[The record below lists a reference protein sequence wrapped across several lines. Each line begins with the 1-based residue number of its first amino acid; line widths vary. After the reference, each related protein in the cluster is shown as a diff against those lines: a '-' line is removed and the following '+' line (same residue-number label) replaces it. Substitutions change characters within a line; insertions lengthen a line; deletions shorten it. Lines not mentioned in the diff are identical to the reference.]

1 MATKTKNTPATVTTT
16 GLALTPENVTSTID
30 SLKKQLEEL
39 KANISEAVSTNIEY
53 TFGNGHSTNIKD
65 VTTLGELMEISSS
78 IEARSSA
85 FEKSI
90 TRHNLVG
97 KIKPFSHNNKSF
109 AQWME
114 IIDKAAFELINKVK
128 ITQIEAAIKKL
139 SKFEDEKIQ
148 LQREFADIVGSAT
161 ELLS

>member
-1 MATKTKNTPATVTTT
+1 
-16 GLALTPENVTSTID
+16 
-30 SLKKQLEEL
+30 
-39 KANISEAVSTNIEY
+39 
-53 TFGNGHSTNIKD
+53 
-65 VTTLGELMEISSS
+65 
-78 IEARSSA
+78 
-85 FEKSI
+85 
-90 TRHNLVG
+90 
-97 KIKPFSHNNKSF
+97 
-109 AQWME
+109 ME